1 MNKELSK
8 VVVTFHVLN
17 KEGILVAK
25 HTQVV
30 LFFAN
35 QEGAQEYLQDV
46 FGFNTRLIL
55 FMQIV

>member
-17 KEGILVAK
+17 KEIILVAK
-25 HTQVV
+25 HIQVV

-35 QEGAQEYLQDV
+35 QEGVQVYLQDV
-46 FGFNTRLIL
+46 FGFNKQHALI
-55 FMQIV
+55 